1 MAGSVARGRIM
12 AQISA
17 KHPREPGFG
26 HWRWQRISAVAT
38 LGLMLYFTYLVASI
52 GPLDYSAAM
61 AFVASPQHAVA
72 LAILVIAGLFHA
84 ALGVQMIIEDY
95 IPLASGRLVA
105 GDNCAWCVCHC
116 SNGQPCFGWYDCGID
131 IGGSEVFGIGQA
143 CETVA
148 KKRV

>member
-1 MAGSVARGRIM
+1 MAGSVAKGRIM

-38 LGLMLYFTYLVASI
+38 LGLMLYFTYLVASM

-61 AFVASPQHAVA
+61 AFVAAPQHAVA

-95 IPLASGRLVA
+95 IPLASGRLVLVTIARGVFAIAAMASLVSVGMIA
-105 GDNCAWCVCHC
+105 GL
-116 SNGQPCFGWYDCGID
+116 I
-131 IGGSEVFGIGQA
+131 
-143 CETVA
+143 
-148 KKRV
+148 

>member
-38 LGLMLYFTYLVASI
+38 LGLMLYFTYLVASM

-61 AFVASPQHAVA
+61 AFVAAPQHAVA

-95 IPLASGRLVA
+95 IPLASGRLALVTTARGVFAIAAMASLVSVGMIA
-105 GDNCAWCVCHC
+105 GL
-116 SNGQPCFGWYDCGID
+116 I
-131 IGGSEVFGIGQA
+131 
-143 CETVA
+143 
-148 KKRV
+148 

>member
-1 MAGSVARGRIM
+1 MVVSVARGRIM

-38 LGLMLYFTYLVASI
+38 LGLMLYFTYLVASM

-61 AFVASPQHAVA
+61 AFVAAPQHAVA

-95 IPLASGRLVA
+95 IPLASGRLVLVTIA
-105 GDNCAWCVCHC
+105 RG
-116 SNGQPCFGWYDCGID
+116 
-131 IGGSEVFGIGQA
+131 VFAIAAMASLVSVSMIVGLI
-143 CETVA
+143 
-148 KKRV
+148 

>member
-1 MAGSVARGRIM
+1 MVGSVARGRIM

-38 LGLMLYFTYLVASI
+38 LGLMLYFTYLVASM
-52 GPLDYSAAM
+52 GPLDHSAAM
-61 AFVASPQHAVA
+61 AFVAAPQHAVA

-95 IPLASGRLVA
+95 IPLASGRLALVTIARDVFAIAAMASLVSVGMIA
-105 GDNCAWCVCHC
+105 GL
-116 SNGQPCFGWYDCGID
+116 I
-131 IGGSEVFGIGQA
+131 
-143 CETVA
+143 
-148 KKRV
+148 

>member
-38 LGLMLYFTYLVASI
+38 LGLMLYFTYLVASM

-61 AFVASPQHAVA
+61 AFVAAPQHAVA

-95 IPLASGRLVA
+95 IPLASGRLALVTTA
-105 GDNCAWCVCHC
+105 RG
-116 SNGQPCFGWYDCGID
+116 
-131 IGGSEVFGIGQA
+131 VFAIAAMASLVSVGMIVGLI
-143 CETVA
+143 
-148 KKRV
+148 

>member
-1 MAGSVARGRIM
+1 M

-38 LGLMLYFTYLVASI
+38 LGLMLYFTYLVALI

-84 ALGVQMIIEDY
+84 VLGVQMIIEDY
-95 IPLASGRLVA
+95 IPLANGRLLLVTIARGVFAIAAMASLVSVVMIA
-105 GDNCAWCVCHC
+105 GL
-116 SNGQPCFGWYDCGID
+116 I
-131 IGGSEVFGIGQA
+131 
-143 CETVA
+143 
-148 KKRV
+148 

>member
-1 MAGSVARGRIM
+1 MVGSVARGRIM

-38 LGLMLYFTYLVASI
+38 LGLMLYFTYLVASM

-61 AFVASPQHAVA
+61 AFVAAPQHAVA
-72 LAILVIAGLFHA
+72 LATLVIAGLFHA

-95 IPLASGRLVA
+95 IPLASGRLALVTTA
-105 GDNCAWCVCHC
+105 RG
-116 SNGQPCFGWYDCGID
+116 
-131 IGGSEVFGIGQA
+131 VFAIAAMASLVSVGMIVGLI
-143 CETVA
+143 
-148 KKRV
+148 

>member
-1 MAGSVARGRIM
+1 MAGSVAKGRIM

-38 LGLMLYFTYLVASI
+38 FGLMLYFTYLVVSM
-52 GPLDYSAAM
+52 GSLDYSTAI
-61 AFVASPQHAVA
+61 AFVAVPQHAAA

-95 IPLASGRLVA
+95 IPLASGRLSLVTIARGVFAIAAMASLVSVGMIA
-105 GDNCAWCVCHC
+105 GL
-116 SNGQPCFGWYDCGID
+116 I
-131 IGGSEVFGIGQA
+131 
-143 CETVA
+143 
-148 KKRV
+148 

>member
-1 MAGSVARGRIM
+1 MVGSVAKGRIM

-38 LGLMLYFTYLVASI
+38 LGLMLYFTYLVASM

-61 AFVASPQHAVA
+61 AFVAAPQHAVA

-95 IPLASGRLVA
+95 IPLASGRLALVTTA
-105 GDNCAWCVCHC
+105 RG
-116 SNGQPCFGWYDCGID
+116 
-131 IGGSEVFGIGQA
+131 VFAIAAMASLVSVGMIVGLI
-143 CETVA
+143 
-148 KKRV
+148 

>member
-38 LGLMLYFTYLVASI
+38 LGLMLYFTYLVASM

-61 AFVASPQHAVA
+61 AFVAAPQHAVA

-95 IPLASGRLVA
+95 IPLASGRLVLVTIA
-105 GDNCAWCVCHC
+105 RG
-116 SNGQPCFGWYDCGID
+116 
-131 IGGSEVFGIGQA
+131 VFAIAVMASLVSVGMIA
-143 CETVA
+143 ELI
-148 KKRV
+148 

>member
-17 KHPREPGFG
+17 KYPREPGFG

-61 AFVASPQHAVA
+61 AFVAAPQHAVA

-84 ALGVQMIIEDY
+84 VLGVQMIIEDY
-95 IPLASGRLVA
+95 IPLASGRLALVTIARGVFAIAAMASLVSVGMIA
-105 GDNCAWCVCHC
+105 GL
-116 SNGQPCFGWYDCGID
+116 I
-131 IGGSEVFGIGQA
+131 
-143 CETVA
+143 
-148 KKRV
+148 